1 MAVIKEK
8 AEFCTLMVDELYG
21 QLPARVYATLF
32 QRGKLSIRLITQ
44 FSKLNAR
51 QVKNGLCVLQQHNL
65 LFYTVDANSGEA
77 EYSVNHESAY
87 NLVRAGKILEM
98 VDNSYGP
105 AGRDVMQNLLLL
117 GQTRVSDLVAAY
129 QAKINLANDEDAW
142 LDDKK
147 PELVI
152 KSKAQLNSVLCRLIE
167 AELVDV
173 IHSKTFQ
180 SAHEIEKQVHKEVMD
195 VYFPNGIKGTKA
207 KVEFEQ
213 KVAEGLRKVR
223 EESKTLKRKLAQ
235 NGGASKRRKLAVG
248 NETNGAPEEEEDLDP
263 ALDPRQVIRINYE
276 KCIVELRSRRLVQYV
291 SETIGEMTA
300 YVYGQVLKQLTKN
313 ISRCRPDPLMDSLT
327 LEEAKETPSV
337 TTNEILDKVKTS
349 VDLTLGIGKIPGKS
363 ISKSAAER
371 LIPFAPKDKIPF
383 MSQEDSDDDDEDG
396 DYSDSD
402 EEMDTKKENGD
413 APVARMSRPEQ
424 LRQHLLLLAESQ
436 PGFVRHCGED
446 EWTVDF
452 KPLMENLRATELDSI
467 IEQTCGRQGLRLTRI
482 LRTKGKL
489 GEQALQSL
497 SLMRKVD
504 LQQKMLEMRLAG
516 FAHTQEVPRDNKADP
531 KKSIF
536 LWYCDTEQAYSGL
549 IAKCYATM
557 VHCLQV
563 LEVRRQKEKAVLSL
577 AKRTNVKGKEKDMM
591 RDESYARFAKFLKDE
606 KLLMAEVMRIDD
618 TLALLQDF

>member
-1 MAVIKEK
+1 MLLTK
-8 AEFCTLMVDELYG
+8 Y
-21 QLPARVYATLF
+21 
-32 QRGKLSIRLITQ
+32 S
-44 FSKLNAR
+44 
-51 QVKNGLCVLQQHNL
+51 LQ
-65 LFYTVDANSGEA
+65 
-77 EYSVNHESAY
+77 
-87 NLVRAGKILEM
+87 
-98 VDNSYGP
+98 
-105 AGRDVMQNLLLL
+105 
-117 GQTRVSDLVAAY
+117 
-129 QAKINLANDEDAW
+129 
-142 LDDKK
+142 
-147 PELVI
+147 
-152 KSKAQLNSVLCRLIE
+152 
-167 AELVDV
+167 
-173 IHSKTFQ
+173 
-180 SAHEIEKQVHKEVMD
+180 
-195 VYFPNGIKGTKA
+195 
-207 KVEFEQ
+207 
-213 KVAEGLRKVR
+213 
-223 EESKTLKRKLAQ
+223 
-235 NGGASKRRKLAVG
+235 
-248 NETNGAPEEEEDLDP
+248 
-263 ALDPRQVIRINYE
+263 PRQVIRINYE

-291 SETIGEMTA
+291 NETIGETTG
-300 YVYGQVLKQLTKN
+300 YVYGRLLTQLTKN
-313 ISRCRPDPLMDSLT
+313 ISRCRPDPLMDSLIPEDT
-327 LEEAKETPSV
+327 KVPTSV

-349 VDLTLGIGKIPGKS
+349 VDLTVGIGKIPSKL
-363 ISKSAAER
+363 ISRSAAER
-371 LIPFAPKDKIPF
+371 LTPFAPKDKIPF
-383 MSQEDSDDDDEDG
+383 MNQEDSDDDDEDG

-424 LRQHLLLLAESQ
+424 LRQHLLLLSEGH

-446 EWTVDF
+446 EWTIDF
-452 KPLMENLRATELDSI
+452 KPLMENLRAMELDSI

-563 LEVRRQKEKAVLSL
+563 LEVRRQKDKDVLSL
-577 AKRTNVKGKEKDMM
+577 ARRTNVKGKEKDMM

-606 KLLMAEVMRIDD
+606 KLLMAEVMRVDD